1 MMNAFSINGIES
13 LESCF
18 QSLLTV
24 SAIGSVVVLLAIAF
38 HLATSK
44 WISATWLY
52 AFWFVVL
59 IRFVLFAVPE
69 SPTSVLNL
77 VMQPTAETPI
87 SPNDSDTQLFGADE
101 RLIFTSDSVIPIPI
115 DEQAASNRWLPL
127 SYWTLTAIAWLV
139 VLFAMI
145 CRLGLGCLSVKRLA
159 RATTEPPGEL
169 LSRFE
174 SLKRRLGMP
183 QRIRLRISNELE
195 VPAMAGVMSPIVI
208 VPEWCCHEL
217 DQEQLEMVFTHELIH
232 IQRRD
237 GLIQLVAH
245 LIVMFHWFNPLARIA
260 ARFVESTRELSCD
273 RRVIEI
279 WKKFKSVRT
288 QLSSAEILLIERKY
302 GKTILDIAGRASL
315 ANNAS
320 KYNAAFLGGFVG
332 SNRNL
337 IKQRIAMLVNSRSQ
351 WWLRNVVAGGFIAL
365 LLAVGFTSA
374 QTVCLP
380 CPPAEMQLL
389 PTASVSQM
397 NAPIVPVYETKPVA
411 SMPNPPMLASQDPKP
426 DAPVEMHLLT
436 QDGVA
441 EPQLPQTSDP
451 PAVMAV
457 KPLPHHSQPILLNVG
472 EVKDLSFD
480 HKILEFTVN
489 DAAILSAQSVTPEKL
504 RITAAAPGKTEVVIP
519 NVDRSGRMLRFRIVP
534 DVRDLKSKVEKEF
547 PDAKVS
553 VTGTTNGFIN
563 LVGQV
568 TTEQVTKINEFV
580 VANSNLPVRNHLSDM
595 DPIAI
600 KIKVYEVS
608 TTKLKQSEIAWSE
621 VGIDLPNDMKSLRSL
636 LPTKRGTESAVVA
649 KIEDGSFENFL
660 TVIKK
665 QSIAKLLDQPVLV
678 AHDGRVAEFLS
689 GGEFPVAVIN
699 EQGQRAAA
707 FRSFGTKIHVTPH
720 VHSQDD
726 MTLEIRA
733 EFSEVDKE
741 RSSVTGVPG
750 FRSRR
755 INTGMRVK
763 FGESIALIVDNRNEK
778 NGDKESSELVFL
790 LTPRLVES
798 GIEFNGPE
806 FKLSR
811 EAAAL
816 KKAHSESSK
825 KR

>member
-13 LESCF
+13 LESCS
-18 QSLLTV
+18 QSLLIV

-59 IRFVLFAVPE
+59 IRFVLFTAPE
-69 SPTSVLNL
+69 SPTSLLNL
-77 VMQPTAETPI
+77 VMQAPTEMSNAV
-87 SPNDSDTQLFGADE
+87 NDSDTQLFAADE
-101 RLIFTSDSVIPIPI
+101 RLIFTSGPVIPIPI
-115 DEQAASNRWLPL
+115 DEHTASNRWLPL
-127 SYWTLTAIAWLV
+127 SYWSLAAIAWLV
-139 VLFAMI
+139 VVFAMI
-145 CRLGLGCLSVKRLA
+145 CQLGLGYLSVKQLSKE
-159 RATTEPPGEL
+159 TTEPSGEL

-174 SLKRRLGMP
+174 NLKRRLGMR
-183 QRIRLRISNELE
+183 QRTRLRISNELE
-195 VPAMAGVMSPIVI
+195 VPAMAGVLNPIVI
-208 VPEWCCHEL
+208 VPKWCYHEL
-217 DQEQLEMVFTHELIH
+217 DNEQLEMVFTHELIH

-237 GLIQLVAH
+237 GLIQLLAH
-245 LIVMFHWFNPLARIA
+245 LIVTLHWFNPLARIA
-260 ARFVESTRELSCD
+260 ARFIESTRELSCD

-279 WKKFKSVRT
+279 WKKSKSVRT
-288 QLSSAEILLIERKY
+288 QASSAEKLLIERKY
-302 GKTILDIAGRASL
+302 GKTILDIAGRASS

-320 KYNAAFLGGFVG
+320 KFNAAFLGGFVG

-374 QTVCLP
+374 QTICPP
-380 CPPAEMQLL
+380 CPPAEVQIL
-389 PTASVSQM
+389 PATSSQVITPMVS
-397 NAPIVPVYETKPVA
+397 VYEAIPVA
-411 SMPNPPMLASQDPKP
+411 SMPNPPMLPPQGPKP
-426 DAPVEMHLLT
+426 DAPVEMALPT
-436 QDGVA
+436 QEGVA
-441 EPQLPQTSDP
+441 EPQLLQTPDTSAAMP
-451 PAVMAV
+451 G
-457 KPLPHHSQPILLNVG
+457 KPLPHSEPIFLKVG
-472 EVKDLSFD
+472 EVKELSFD
-480 HKILEFTVN
+480 YKIPEIIVKDSAVLTAQPISPKNIKFT
-489 DAAILSAQSVTPEKL
+489 AI
-504 RITAAAPGKTEVVIP
+504 APGKTEVHVVFD
-519 NVDRSGRMLRFRIVP
+519 VDRKVQILRFRIVP
-534 DVRDLKSKVEKEF
+534 DIRDLKSKVEKEF

-580 VANSNLPVRNHLSDM
+580 VANSNLPVRNHLSDK